1 MSWVFNGNSSHFKLI
16 PRASLWF
23 MLPGSYDASVVHL
36 PWATCGILLYKVQKK
51 DASYDSVVLSRKN
64 VIYSGC
70 THSYVGPA
78 EKYTFNITIY
88 AF

>member
-1 MSWVFNGNSSHFKLI
+1 MMH
-16 PRASLWF
+16 LWSTYRDK
-23 MLPGSYDASVVHL
+23 PV
-36 PWATCGILLYKVQKK
+36 GILLHKVQKK
-51 DASYDSVVLSRKN
+51 DTSYDNVVLSRKN

-78 EKYTFNITIY
+78 EKYTFNITIF